1 MYCCCMALELL
12 TALIAFS
19 FVSSIT
25 PGPNNLMLLA
35 SGTNFGLRR
44 TLPHMAGVTIGF
56 IIMVMLVGV
65 GLIQLFDRFPM
76 SYQALKLI
84 SVAYL
89 LYLAWKIA
97 TASALASGE
106 PSQESSTEPAAAND
120 RSSTAKPFTFIQA
133 ALFQWVNPKAW
144 AMALTA
150 ITAYTPDSHPL
161 PSVVAVA
168 LVFGAVNLPSI
179 TVWVLLGTQIRR
191 FLSDPFKL
199 RVFNVVAALLL
210 LSSLYPILFS

>member
-1 MYCCCMALELL
+1 MTVDIL

-35 SGTNFGLRR
+35 SGTNFGFRR

-56 IIMVMLVGV
+56 TVMVTLVGV
-65 GLIQLFDRFPM
+65 GLMQLFDRFPA
-76 SYQALKLI
+76 SYQVLKGV
-84 SVAYL
+84 SV
-89 LYLAWKIA
+89 LYLIYLSWKIA
-97 TASALASGE
+97 TAAAPDAGKVGEQSRSA
-106 PSQESSTEPAAAND
+106 
-120 RSSTAKPFTFIQA
+120 AKPFSFIQA

-144 AMALTA
+144 AMSLTA
-150 ITAYTPDSHPL
+150 ITAYTPDTHPL
-161 PSVVAVA
+161 PSVLLVA
-168 LVFGAVNLPSI
+168 LIFGAVNLPSI

-191 FLSDPFKL
+191 HLNDPVKL

-210 LSSLYPILFS
+210 LSSLYPILFY

>member
-1 MYCCCMALELL
+1 MALELL

-56 IIMVMLVGV
+56 VIMVMLVGA
-65 GLIQLFDRFPM
+65 GLIQLFDRFPV
-76 SYQALKLI
+76 SYQVLKWV
-84 SVAYL
+84 SVSYL
-89 LYLAWKIA
+89 VYLAWKIA
-97 TASALASGE
+97 TTSAVPAADA
-106 PSQESSTEPAAAND
+106 SQESEGP
-120 RSSTAKPFTFIQA
+120 SSAKPFTFVQA

-179 TVWVLLGTQIRR
+179 TVWVLLGTRIRR
-191 FLSDPFKL
+191 YLSDPVKL
-199 RVFNVVAALLL
+199 RTFNVIAALLL

>member
-1 MYCCCMALELL
+1 MTADIL

-44 TLPHMAGVTIGF
+44 TLPHMTGVTIGF
-56 IIMVMLVGV
+56 TVMVTLVGV
-65 GLIQLFDRFPM
+65 GLMQLFDRFPA
-76 SYQALKLI
+76 SYQVLKVV
-84 SVAYL
+84 SVLYL

-97 TASALASGE
+97 TSAVPDSGE
-106 PSQESSTEPAAAND
+106 GGEPAKA
-120 RSSTAKPFTFIQA
+120 SAKPFSFIQA

-150 ITAYTPDSHPL
+150 ITAYTPDTHPL
-161 PSVVAVA
+161 PSVLLVA

-179 TVWVLLGTQIRR
+179 TAWVLLGTQIRR
-191 FLSDPFKL
+191 LLRDPVKL
-199 RVFNVVAALLL
+199 RLFNIVAAVLL
-210 LSSLYPILFS
+210 LSSLYPILFY